1 MKWNDLSPLSHP
13 ALRIAII
20 YLVLSVLWIYFSDR
34 LLMSLLDDPA
44 RLTFWQ
50 TQKGWLFVIG
60 SALLIFELVRR
71 AFQKVYSSQLSLQD
85 SERRYRELFE
95 SNPHPMWV
103 YDLDTLK
110 FLAVNEAAVEH
121 YGYSRDEFL
130 TMTIKEI
137 RPPED
142 LHALMCHIS
151 HGANGLDQAGI
162 WRHCKKDRQV
172 IDVEITSHTLDF
184 NGHRAEL
191 VLAHDVTEQRRAE
204 EKIRQLNASLEQR
217 VRERTAQLEAANRDL
232 EAFSYLVSHDLKAPL
247 RGIDGYSKLLEENYQ
262 SRFDED
268 GQKIL
273 GNIRRAAAMMQVLIE
288 DLLTYSN
295 MDRRAMRHVPLDMAT
310 WINEAALEYAR
321 ELEARGGHLNNRINH
336 QVVHADPIGLG
347 VAVRNLLDN
356 AIKFSRDVPQPIVE
370 IGAHNEMDKVILW
383 VKDNG
388 IGFDMRFHDRIFD
401 IFQRLHRA
409 EAFQG
414 TGIGLALVR
423 KVMQRMGGRVWAESS
438 PGKGAIFYLELPE

>member
-1 MKWNDLSPLSHP
+1 MKCNARSPLLFP
-13 ALRIAII
+13 ALRIAAI
-20 YLVLSVLWIYFSDR
+20 YLFFSVLWIYFSDR

-71 AFQKVYSSQLSLQD
+71 ALQNVYSAQTRLQE

-103 YDLDTLK
+103 YDLDSLA
-110 FLAVNEAAVEH
+110 FLAVNDAAVVH
-121 YGYSRDEFL
+121 YGYSRAEFL
-130 TMTIKEI
+130 GMTIKDI
-137 RPPED
+137 RPAEEIT
-142 LHALMCHIS
+142 ALLS
-151 HGANGLDQAGI
+151 NVLQVQGGLDLAGV
-162 WRHCKKDRQV
+162 WTHRKKDGQLIAVDIR
-172 IDVEITSHTLDF
+172 SHAMRF

-191 VLAHDVTEQRRAE
+191 VLAHDVTEQRRAD
-204 EKIRQLNASLEQR
+204 EKIRQLNESLEQR
-217 VRERTAQLEAANRDL
+217 VRERTAQLEAANREL

-247 RGIDGYSKLLEENYQ
+247 RGIDGYSRLLEENYQ
-262 SRFDED
+262 NRLDED
-268 GQKIL
+268 GLQVL
-273 GNIRRAAAMMQVLIE
+273 GNIRRATAMMQILIE

-295 MDRRAMRHVPLDMAT
+295 VNRHAMRHVPIDLSS
-310 WINEAALEYAR
+310 WINEATLEYLR
-321 ELEARGGHLNNRINH
+321 ELQALGGNLCNRIHN
-336 QVVHADPIGLG
+336 QVVHADPVGLG

-356 AIKFSRDVPQPIVE
+356 AIKFSRDVPQPLVE
-370 IGAHNEMDKVILW
+370 VGAHNEKDKVILW
-383 VKDNG
+383 VRDNG

-401 IFQRLHRA
+401 IFQRLHRT
-409 EAFQG
+409 EDFQG

-438 PGKGAIFYLELPE
+438 PGKGATFYLELPE